1 MRKEFD
7 INKYELKA
15 PSYSLIKR
23 KNLFQIDEKIYDQKS
38 RFYEEDGIWKSK
50 EDKKEEISMLFAG
63 DLLCQEDMVERY
75 QTIDGGYDFKA
86 CFEYLKP
93 LFQKA
98 DFVAGNLETPI
109 SPTAPYRGEILTHEG
124 PFYCNAPIEYLEALR
139 DAGFD
144 MLTTAN
150 NHTLDAGARGIY
162 ETIQNLEKF
171 RFIQT
176 GTFCE
181 ETEKFVIVEIGGFK
195 IGFTAFS
202 LTYNTMQLNLKK
214 AGKETLLNTFTEAA
228 AKKIYDQMKE
238 KGAEYTICFPH
249 WGKEFTHELSKKQ
262 TEMADILS
270 KIGYDL
276 IVGAHSHVVQKFT
289 YVNEKPVLY
298 SLGNLMTHMNLSPSK
313 MNTQYPI
320 LFHLKLERKEG
331 RIYPH
336 IDFIPCRILKDVD
349 GIPFMV
355 VPADELLLA
364 GKEME
369 KNVKLVPAKVAKLL
383 GCKKDVL
390 NLSYPIAEK
399 AADAVEE
406 NIKRYRDKLKQQ
418 KETVMPIPDAEE
430 VPEKA
435 FFFRKKLDEMKYRNC
450 VQRNT
455 GVFKKCLGY
464 AELISYTSQAVVLNL
479 ADSVEDLPVTR
490 VNNDRAG
497 NNTARILY
505 LGKNT
510 NYIGVKAFKD
520 FKKLESMRL
529 FNSLKVIDKR
539 AFEGCTNMTGIVLPK
554 SLEKIGD
561 YAFCNCKKMFSIKIP
576 PNVKQIGKSAFQG
589 CEKLTI
595 YCRKDS
601 YADTYAKKYG
611 IPVKY
616 MPL

>member
-1 MRKEFD
+1 MKKAFD

-23 KNLFQIDEKIYDQKS
+23 KNLFQIDEIAYDRKS
-38 RFYEEDGIWKSK
+38 RFYKEDGIWKSK

-75 QTIDGGYDFKA
+75 QTIDCGYDFKA

-109 SPTAPYRGEILTHEG
+109 SHTAPYRGEILTHEG

-176 GTFCE
+176 GTFYE
-181 ETEKFVIVEIGGFK
+181 ETEKFVIVEIGGFR

-214 AGKETLLNTFTEAA
+214 AGKETLLNTFTEEAA
-228 AKKIYDQMKE
+228 EKIYDRMKE

-249 WGKEFTHELSKKQ
+249 WGKEFTHDLSKKQ

-276 IVGAHSHVVQKFT
+276 IVGAHAHVVQKFAC
-289 YVNEKPVLY
+289 VNEKPVLY

-313 MNTQYPI
+313 MDTQYPI
-320 LFHLKLERKEG
+320 LFHLKLRREEDK
-331 RIYPH
+331 
-336 IDFIPCRILKDVD
+336 IDSEINFIPCRILKDVNK
-349 GIPFMV
+349 IPFTV
-355 VPADELLLA
+355 VPVDELLPLEEEI
-364 GKEME
+364 K
-369 KNVKLVPAKVAKLL
+369 KKLKLVPQKAAKLL
-383 GCKKDVL
+383 CCKKDKL
-390 NLSYPIAEK
+390 NLNYPIEKK
-399 AADAVEE
+399 AADTLEE
-406 NIKRYRDKLKQQ
+406 NIKRYRDKLKEQ
-418 KETVMPIPDAEE
+418 KKAVIPMSDAEE
-430 VPEKA
+430 VPEKTS
-435 FFFRKKLDEMKYRNC
+435 FFRKKLDEIKYRNC
-450 VQRNT
+450 VQRNI
-455 GVFKKCLGY
+455 GIYKKYLGY
-464 AELISYTSQAVVLNL
+464 AELLSYTSSAIVLNM
-479 ADSVEDLPVTR
+479 ADVVEELPVTR
-490 VNNDRAG
+490 VNNDRPG
-497 NNTARILY
+497 NDTARILY

-510 NYIGVKAFKD
+510 KYIGVKAFKN

-529 FNSLKVIDKR
+529 FNSLEVIDKR
-539 AFEGCTNMTGIVLPK
+539 AFENCTNMTGIVLPK
-554 SLEKIGD
+554 SLKTIGD
-561 YAFCNCKKMFSIKIP
+561 YAFCNCKKMLSIKIP
-576 PNVKQIGKSAFQG
+576 PNVRQIGESAFKG
-589 CEKLTI
+589 CGKLTI
-595 YCRKDS
+595 YCRKGS